1 MTNIDNISKSKDITL
16 PTKFYKFKAMG
27 FPVIVY
33 SCESWNERRLNTE
46 VLVLLNCGA
55 RQVS

>member
-1 MTNIDNISKSKDITL
+1 MTNVDSISKSKDITL
-16 PTKFYKFKAMG
+16 PTKFYKFKAMV

-55 RQVS
+55 REVS